1 MIRITRQL
9 SIGVFGA
16 AALLAGCGGST
27 SSGGTAS
34 GGTNYTGKT
43 LQLAA
48 VISLNGPG
56 NVYGLQQKTGIQLA
70 VDEINGHGGVNGAQ
84 IAMDIQDDGS
94 LQQQGAQV
102 FQTEIQEKKVVG
114 IIGPTLSNTAIAAH
128 PVANNLKTPVIG
140 PSNTG
145 NGIVGQC
152 PYACDYIF
160 RDSLGEATA
169 IPDNVKTA
177 VQKDHPKSAVLFY
190 ANDDKFSSDGAKIF
204 QQAFK
209 DNAVTVPDGGV
220 LQFSKTESS
229 FKEYVTTALSKKADI
244 WAISSLGGIPAKV
257 MIEARKQGY
266 TGPFLGG
273 NGFNT
278 YQVSQQA
285 GDQGKGAQSG
295 SGYFVGTDTPTNKAF
310 VDAYKAKFKDT
321 QGKPQLPDQIA
332 AQAYTAVKI
341 FAEAAKAANLTFT
354 DLAGDRTK
362 LRDALAKVSVDTPL
376 GQFSFSSQ
384 HDVHQKV
391 YVVAMDGKGGFSLV
405 NTYEAQ

>member
-1 MIRITRQL
+1 MSKERGPVAFL
-9 SIGVFGA
+9 VLGSLG
-16 AALLAGCGGST
+16 LLAGCGGST
-27 SSGGTAS
+27 SSS
-34 GGTNYTGKT
+34 GGSTTNSYAGKT
-43 LQLAA
+43 IQLGAI
-48 VISLNGPG
+48 ISLNGPG
-56 NVYGLQQKTGIQLA
+56 SVYGAQQKNGFELA
-70 VDEINGHGGVNGAQ
+70 VDTINTSGGVNGAK
-84 IAMDIQDDGS
+84 IAVDVQDDGS
-94 LQQQGAQV
+94 QQQQGAQV
-102 FQTEIQEKKVVG
+102 FQTEIQQKQVMG

-128 PVANNLKTPVIG
+128 PVAQNLKTPVIA

-145 NGIVGQC
+145 NGIVGNC
-152 PYACDYIF
+152 PYPCTYIF

-177 VQKDHPKSAVLFY
+177 ATKLHPKKAVLFW

-204 QQAFK
+204 QQAFA
-209 DNAVTVPDGGV
+209 DNGISVPDGGL

-229 FKEYVTTALSKKADI
+229 FKEYVTTALSKNADI
-244 WAISSLGGIPAKV
+244 WAVSSLGGIPAKV

-285 GDQGKGAQSG
+285 GAQGKGAQSG
-295 SGYFVGTDTPTNKAF
+295 SAYFVGTDTATNTSF
-310 VDAYKAKFKDT
+310 VNAYKARFKDA
-321 QGKPQLPDQIA
+321 QGNPQLPDQIA

-341 FAEAAKAANLTFT
+341 FAQAAKNAKLTFS
-354 DLAGDRTK
+354 DLPGDRTR
-362 LRDALAKVSVDTPL
+362 LRDALASVSLDSPL

-391 YVVAMDGKGGFSLV
+391 YVVAMDGKGGFTLV
-405 NTYEAQ
+405 GTYEAK

>member
-1 MIRITRQL
+1 MTGRL
-9 SIGVFGA
+9 ALGACGA
-16 AALLAGCGGST
+16 AALLTGCGGT
-27 SSGGTAS
+27 TAPSSTAS
-34 GGTNYTGKT
+34 GSNYAGKT
-43 LQLAA
+43 LQLGA
-48 VISLNGPG
+48 VISLQGG
-56 NVYGLQQKTGIQLA
+56 GSVYGVQQKSGIQLA
-70 VDEINGHGGVNGAQ
+70 VDEINSHGGVNGAQ
-84 IAMDIQDDGS
+84 VAIDIQDDAS
-94 LQQQGAQV
+94 QQQQGAQV

-128 PVANNLKTPVIG
+128 PVANNLKTPVIA

-152 PYACDYIF
+152 PYPCDYIF

-177 VQKDHPKSAVLFY
+177 AQKQHPKTAVLFY

-209 DNAVTVPDGGV
+209 DNAISIPDGGV

-229 FKEYVTTALSKKADI
+229 FKEYVTTALSKNADI
-244 WAISSLGGIPAKV
+244 WAVSSLGGIPAKV

-285 GDQGKGAQSG
+285 GEQGKGAQSG
-295 SGYFVGTDTPTNKAF
+295 SAYFVGTDTPTNKAF
-310 VDAYKAKFKDT
+310 VDAYKSKFKDT
-321 QGKPQLPDQIA
+321 QGNPQPPDQIA
-332 AQAYTAVKI
+332 AQAYTAVKV
-341 FAEAAKAANLTFT
+341 FAEAARHANLTFT
-354 DLAGDRTK
+354 DLPGDRTR
-362 LRDALAKVSVDTPL
+362 LRDALIKVNIDSPL

-384 HDVHQKV
+384 HDVHQTV
-391 YVVAMDGKGGFSLV
+391 YVTAMDGKGGFSLV
-405 NTYEAQ
+405 SSYPAQ

>member
-1 MIRITRQL
+1 MTWMTRRL
-9 SIGVFGA
+9 AVVLCGA
-16 AALLAGCGGST
+16 AAALAGCGSST
-27 SSGGTAS
+27 SSGGAAS
-34 GGTNYTGKT
+34 SANYSGKT
-43 LQLAA
+43 LQLGA
-48 VISLNGPG
+48 VISLVGG
-56 NVYGLQQKTGIQLA
+56 GSVYGLQQKSGIQLA
-70 VDEINGHGGVNGAQ
+70 VDEINAHGGVNGAQ
-84 IAMDIQDDGS
+84 IAIDIEDDAS
-94 LQQQGAQV
+94 QQQQGAQV
-102 FQTEIQEKKVVG
+102 FQTEVQEKKVMG

-128 PVANNLKTPVIG
+128 PVANNLKTPVIA

-145 NGIVGQC
+145 VHIVGDC
-152 PYACDYIF
+152 PYPCDYIF

-169 IPDNVKTA
+169 IPDNVKSA
-177 VQKDHPKSAVLFY
+177 ASKLHPKTAVLFY

-204 QQAFK
+204 QEAFK
-209 DNAVTVPDGGV
+209 DNAISVPDGGV

-295 SGYFVGTDTPTNKAF
+295 SAYFVGTDTPVNKAF
-310 VDAYKAKFKDT
+310 VEAYKAKFKDP
-321 QGKPQLPDQIA
+321 QGNPQLPDQIA

-341 FAEAAKAANLTFT
+341 FAEAAKNANLTFT
-354 DLAGDRTK
+354 DLPGDRTK
-362 LRDALAKVSVDTPL
+362 LRDALAKVSIDSPL
-376 GQFSFSSQ
+376 GQFSFSSR
-384 HDVHQKV
+384 HDVHQTV
-391 YVVAMDGKGGFSLV
+391 YIVAMDGKGGFTLV
-405 NTYEAQ
+405 NTYPAQ